1 MRTILRKNEMIKLFF
16 VREHL
21 VIRILFLTVLFV
33 PWVNIHSETQVDSD
47 RGTESMEAS
56 NKAFAKLRKLQPEM
70 LIENVK
76 PTPVPGVFMGSVG
89 GGQYLY
95 AAGDGR
101 HIFVGELYEVT
112 DSSLVSLSEKYR
124 SKVRLEVLASLE
136 KDELIIFTP
145 QSRVSSVKAV
155 VTVFTDVDCG
165 YCRKLHQQ
173 MSEYHKRGIEVRY
186 LAYPR
191 SGIGTD
197 SYHKYVSA
205 WCSKNPQVAL
215 TKLKN
220 GKTIDES
227 TCVNPVAAQY
237 ELGQMIG
244 ISGTPSILLPDGR
257 MLPGLV
263 PPDGLAAELGI

>member
-1 MRTILRKNEMIKLFF
+1 MIKLFF
-16 VREHL
+16 VGEHL
-21 VIRILFLTVLFV
+21 VIRLLFLIALLVLCTNMYAQTV
-33 PWVNIHSETQVDSD
+33 VDSD
-47 RGTESMEAS
+47 RSSESIAAS

-70 LIENVK
+70 SIKDVK
-76 PTPVPGVFMGSVG
+76 PTPIAGVFMGSVG

-95 AAGDGR
+95 ATEDGR

-112 DSSLVSLSEKYR
+112 DSNLVSLSEKYR
-124 SKVRLEVLASLE
+124 SKVRREVLASIE
-136 KDELIIFTP
+136 EDELIIFTP

-227 TCVNPVAAQY
+227 SCVNPVASQY
-237 ELGQMIG
+237 ELGQMLG

-263 PPDGLAAELGI
+263 PPDGLAVELGI

>member
-1 MRTILRKNEMIKLFF
+1 MIKLFF

-21 VIRILFLTVLFV
+21 VIRLLFLTALLV
-33 PWVNIHSETQVDSD
+33 PFTNIYAQIALDSD
-47 RGTESMEAS
+47 RGSESMEAS

-70 LIENVK
+70 SIREVQ
-76 PTPVPGVFMGSVG
+76 PTPIDGVFMGSVG

-95 AAGDGR
+95 ATEDGR
-101 HIFVGELYEVT
+101 YIFVGELYEVT
-112 DSSLVSLSEKYR
+112 DSNLVSLSEKYR
-124 SKVRLEVLASLE
+124 SKVRREVLASLE

-197 SYHKYVSA
+197 SYRKYVSA

-227 TCVNPVAAQY
+227 TCANPVASQY

-263 PPDGLAAELGI
+263 PPEGLAGELGI

>member
-1 MRTILRKNEMIKLFF
+1 
-16 VREHL
+16 
-21 VIRILFLTVLFV
+21 
-33 PWVNIHSETQVDSD
+33 
-47 RGTESMEAS
+47 
-56 NKAFAKLRKLQPEM
+56 
-70 LIENVK
+70 
-76 PTPVPGVFMGSVG
+76 
-89 GGQYLY
+89 
-95 AAGDGR
+95 
-101 HIFVGELYEVT
+101 
-112 DSSLVSLSEKYR
+112 
-124 SKVRLEVLASLE
+124 
-136 KDELIIFTP
+136 
-145 QSRVSSVKAV
+145 
-155 VTVFTDVDCG
+155 
-165 YCRKLHQQ
+165 

-197 SYHKYVSA
+197 SYRKYVSA

-227 TCVNPVAAQY
+227 TCANPVASQY

-263 PPDGLAAELGI
+263 PPEGLAGELGI

>member
-1 MRTILRKNEMIKLFF
+1 MTKIFVVKGRWISMLF
-16 VREHL
+16 R
-21 VIRILFLTVLFV
+21 LTVIFMVL
-33 PWVNIHSETQVDSD
+33 NNTYAETQVGQKTATQKADDLSQ
-47 RGTESMEAS
+47 
-56 NKAFAKLRKLQPEM
+56 AFARLQKLQPEM
-70 LIENVK
+70 PIKDIES
-76 PTPVPGVFMGSVG
+76 TPIPGLFMASIG

-95 AAGDGR
+95 ATADGR
-101 HIFVGELYEVT
+101 HILTGELYEVT
-112 DSSLVSLSEKYR
+112 DASLVSLSEKYR
-124 SKVRLEVLASLE
+124 SKIRREVLANLDES
-136 KDELIIFTP
+136 ELIIFTP
-145 QSRVSSVKAV
+145 QSRVSSVKAK

-173 MSEYHKRGIEVRY
+173 MNEYHKRGIEVRY

-191 SGIGTD
+191 SGVGTE
-197 SYHKYVSA
+197 SYRKYVSA
-205 WCSKNPQVAL
+205 WCSKNPQVAI

-220 GKTIDES
+220 GKAIDES
-227 TCVNPVAAQY
+227 SCINPVASQY